1 MTLITPVTPVT
12 PVTPLTPVTP
22 MTPITLIPS
31 ASALNPFALTAM
43 TETITTTEV
52 KTHTQGA
59 EVTRISETT
68 EVIVCTTCRP
78 AGASRDLPA
87 AGAALFDAV
96 QIAQLQDDAGA
107 FAHVRVRGVECLNS
121 CSRACSVA
129 FQAPG
134 KHTYLFGDLVPDDET
149 AEHVLL
155 CAAQHARAS
164 DGTLVRND
172 RPARL
177 RSGIL
182 AKLPPFMQGPGA

>member
-1 MTLITPVTPVT
+1 MTLIDSAAAPTRGDVNDVTKAQPE
-12 PVTPLTPVTP
+12 
-22 MTPITLIPS
+22 I
-31 ASALNPFALTAM
+31 
-43 TETITTTEV
+43 
-52 KTHTQGA
+52 
-59 EVTRISETT
+59 T

-78 AGASRDLPA
+78 VGASRDEPA

-96 QIAQLQDDAGA
+96 LIAQLQDDAGV
-107 FAHVRVRGVECLNS
+107 FAQVRVRGEACLNS

-149 AEHVLL
+149 AQQVLM
-155 CAAQHARAS
+155 CAAQHASAK
-164 DGTLVRND
+164 DGMLVRNE

-182 AKLPPFMQGPGA
+182 AKLPPLMCGSAA

>member
-1 MTLITPVTPVT
+1 MTR
-12 PVTPLTPVTP
+12 
-22 MTPITLIPS
+22 MTRMTLIPS
-31 ASALNPFALTAM
+31 SSALNPSALTAM

-52 KTHTQGA
+52 LAHTHGP
-59 EVTRISETT
+59 EVTDMTEMT
-68 EVIVCTTCRP
+68 EVIICTTCRP

-96 QIAQLQDDAGA
+96 QIAQLHDDAGA

-182 AKLPPFMQGPGA
+182 AKLPPFLQGSGA

>member
-1 MTLITPVTPVT
+1 MTLTDSAIAPTLSGVSDATP
-12 PVTPLTPVTP
+12 
-22 MTPITLIPS
+22 
-31 ASALNPFALTAM
+31 
-43 TETITTTEV
+43 
-52 KTHTQGA
+52 TQL
-59 EVTRISETT
+59 EIS

-87 AGAALFDAV
+87 AGAALFEAV

-107 FAHVRVRGVECLNS
+107 FAQVRVRGVECLSS

-134 KHTYLFGDLVPDDET
+134 KPTYLFGDLVPDDET

-155 CAAQHARAS
+155 CAAMHASAK
-164 DGTLVRND
+164 DGALLRNA
-172 RPARL
+172 RPERL

-182 AKLPPFMQGPGA
+182 AKLPPFIANA

>member
-1 MTLITPVTPVT
+1 MTLTLTDRAAVPTPSAVI
-12 PVTPLTPVTP
+12 P
-22 MTPITLIPS
+22 MTEPQAQTDS
-31 ASALNPFALTAM
+31 TALSK
-43 TETITTTEV
+43 I
-52 KTHTQGA
+52 
-59 EVTRISETT
+59 T

-78 AGASRDLPA
+78 AGASRDEPA

-96 QIAQLQDDAGA
+96 LIAQLQDDAGV
-107 FAHVRVRGVECLNS
+107 FDQVRVRGEACLNS

-149 AEHVLL
+149 AQHVLL
-155 CAAQHARAS
+155 CAAQHAAAN
-164 DGTLVRND
+164 DGTLVRNE

-182 AKLPPFMQGPGA
+182 AKLPPFLQGASSSTRS